1 MWENFAR
8 CIIVKMIVCSNWLG
22 NDWAL
27 TNHGQQL
34 PLSAATRL
42 ANLSAAHPLGHSHL
56 LKQKNYSS
64 ILGLFWLASTKH
76 SSFPVCS

>member
-8 CIIVKMIVCSNWLG
+8 CIIVKMIACSNWLG

-34 PLSAATRL
+34 PLSAAARL
-42 ANLSAAHPLGHSHL
+42 ANLSAAHPLSHSHL
-56 LKQKNYSS
+56 LK
-64 ILGLFWLASTKH
+64 
-76 SSFPVCS
+76 